1 MISPALTTWPPNRFT
16 PSRCAEESRP
26 LRELEAPFLCAMLW
40 SPLSLVCSSPDSSS
54 LDPSDLQDRQ
64 LLTVT
69 LTLVVAGL
77 VLELVDTDLGT
88 LGVLE
93 HLTGHRNLGQRGGV
107 GGHGGAV
114 DDQGDRQRHLR
125 AGLGVELLDLDDVPD
140 RDFVL
145 LAAGL
150 DDCVGRHDYVY
161 LFFFGSFR
169 RRALPKVRG
178 LVLGVPAKTR
188 SAGLT
193 TTGPGYVTS
202 G

>member
-77 VLELVDTDLGT
+77 VPELVDTDLGA

-93 HLTGHRNLGQRGGV
+93 HLAGHCDLGQCGGI
-107 GGHGGAV
+107 GGHLGAI
-114 DDQGDRQRHLR
+114 DHEGDRQRHVCTW
-125 AGLGVELLDLDDVPD
+125 LGVELLDLDHVSDGD
-140 RDFVL
+140 LVL
-145 LAAGL
+145 LAARL
-150 DDCVGRHDYVY
+150 DDCVGRHRCSC
-161 LFFFGSFR
+161 LLS
-169 RRALPKVRG
+169 P
-178 LVLGVPAKTR
+178 
-188 SAGLT
+188 
-193 TTGPGYVTS
+193 
-202 G
+202 